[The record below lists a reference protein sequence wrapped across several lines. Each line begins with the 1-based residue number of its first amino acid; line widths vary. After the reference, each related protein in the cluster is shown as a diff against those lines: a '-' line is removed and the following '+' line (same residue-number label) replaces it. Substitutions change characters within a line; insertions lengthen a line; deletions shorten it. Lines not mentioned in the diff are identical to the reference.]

1 MIDLNEGYPE
11 HYLQDV
17 SLKRLIDEL
26 NLSTDE
32 ILSVNQLTNAM
43 RKTHRTI
50 INEICYR
57 LNTLLGD

>member
-32 ILSVNQLTNAM
+32 ILLHKEVTKSM
-43 RKTHRTI
+43 RRTHRTI
-50 INEICYR
+50 VNEICYR

>member
-32 ILSVNQLTNAM
+32 ILLRKEPTKSM
-43 RKTHRTI
+43 RRTHRTI
-50 INEICYR
+50 VNEICYR

>member
-1 MIDLNEGYPE
+1 MLDLNEGYPE

-17 SLKRLIDEL
+17 SLKRLIYEL

-32 ILSVNQLTNAM
+32 ILLRKEPTKSM
-43 RKTHRTI
+43 RRTHRVI
-50 INEICYR
+50 VNEICYR